1 MCDKLECE
9 KVGFSI
15 SDIYLINGQ
24 TNKQTVIMF
33 MYSYSCFSY
42 VFHIY
47 CGSKYSLELGSTR
60 WYIFWWPHHSGSDDE
75 KAKSS
80 KIVISGNGMFGDIL
94 SKSTPLCSYS
104 DTLQWLV
111 SPLLWE
117 IQSKFLMLK
126 TGLPIQSNPID
137 PNFGNRYR
145 SPIQSIIWLDNLI
158 LDKNNR

>member
-1 MCDKLECE
+1 MCDKLESE

-60 WYIFWWPHHSGSDDE
+60 
-75 KAKSS
+75 
-80 KIVISGNGMFGDIL
+80 
-94 SKSTPLCSYS
+94 
-104 DTLQWLV
+104 
-111 SPLLWE
+111 
-117 IQSKFLMLK
+117 
-126 TGLPIQSNPID
+126 
-137 PNFGNRYR
+137 
-145 SPIQSIIWLDNLI
+145 
-158 LDKNNR
+158 